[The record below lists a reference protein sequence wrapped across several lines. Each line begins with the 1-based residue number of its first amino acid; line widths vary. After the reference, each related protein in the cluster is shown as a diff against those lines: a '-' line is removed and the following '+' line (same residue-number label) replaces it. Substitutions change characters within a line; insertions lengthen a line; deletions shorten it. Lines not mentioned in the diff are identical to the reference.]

1 MVQKLHEHRES
12 KEGDMSQVVPDNGR
26 DGRSGRG
33 VLDISRDIQ
42 CLKDGNGLV
51 ESGRKQPSIL
61 PGMET
66 EAGAEGGP

>member
-12 KEGDMSQVVPDNGR
+12 KEGDMSQAVPDNGR
-26 DGRSGRG
+26 DRKSGRG

-51 ESGRKQPSIL
+51 ESG
-61 PGMET
+61 
-66 EAGAEGGP
+66 